1 MLHVTAAIIIPDSE
15 ITLTFIRADGPGGQH
30 VNKTSTA
37 VQLRFDAGHSPS
49 LPENVRRRLKRLAG
63 RRMTAEGILVIDA
76 RRHRS
81 QKQNR
86 QDALDRLKDLLQAA
100 AQPPRTRRPSKPS
113 AASRRRRLDSKRRR
127 ARLKHQRRPVTGE
140 ESG

>member
-1 MLHVTAAIIIPDSE
+1 MLKVNDDITIPDSE
-15 ITLTFIRADGPGGQH
+15 ITLAFVRADGPGGQH

-49 LPENVRRRLKRLAG
+49 LPEDVRRRLKRLAG

-76 RRHRS
+76 RSRRS

-86 QDALDRLKDLLQAA
+86 EEALGRLIRLVQAA
-100 AQPPRTRRPSKPS
+100 ARPPRPRRPTKPS
-113 AASRRRRLDSKRRR
+113 AASRRRRLENKRRR
-127 ARLKHQRRPVTGE
+127 ARLKQSRRSVRD
-140 ESG
+140 SD

>member
-1 MLHVTAAIIIPDSE
+1 MLKVNDDITIPESE
-15 ITLTFIRADGPGGQH
+15 ITLTFVRADGPGGQH

-49 LPENVRRRLKRLAG
+49 LPEDVRRRLKRLAG

-86 QDALDRLKDLLQAA
+86 QDALDRLKALLQEA
-100 AQPPRTRRPSKPS
+100 AQPPRTRRSTKPS
-113 AASRRRRLDSKRRR
+113 AASRRRRLENKRQR
-127 ARLKHQRRPVTGE
+127 ARLKQSRRSVRD
-140 ESG
+140 SD

>member
-1 MLHVTAAIIIPDSE
+1 MLKVNDDITIPGSE
-15 ITLTFIRADGPGGQH
+15 ITLTFVRADGPGGQH

-49 LPENVRRRLKRLAG
+49 LPADVRRRLKRLAG

-86 QDALDRLKDLLQAA
+86 QDALDRLKALLQAA
-100 AQPPRTRRPSKPS
+100 AQPPRTRRPTKPS
-113 AASRRRRLDSKRRR
+113 VASRRRRLENKRQR
-127 ARLKHQRRPVTGE
+127 ARLKQSRRSVRD
-140 ESG
+140 SD

>member
-1 MLHVTAAIIIPDSE
+1 MLKVNDVITIPDSE
-15 ITLTFIRADGPGGQH
+15 ITLTFVRADGPGGQH

-37 VQLRFDAGHSPS
+37 VQLRFDARRSPS
-49 LPENVRRRLKRLAG
+49 LPEGVRRRLKRLAG

-113 AASRRRRLDSKRRR
+113 AASRRRRLETKRQR
-127 ARLKHQRRPVTGE
+127 ARLKQSRRSVRD
-140 ESG
+140 SD

>member
-1 MLHVTAAIIIPDSE
+1 MLHVTAAIIIPDNE
-15 ITLTFIRADGPGGQH
+15 ITLTFVRADGPGGQH

-49 LPENVRRRLKRLAG
+49 LPADVRRRLKRLAG
-63 RRMTAEGILVIDA
+63 RRMTADGVLVIDA

-113 AASRRRRLDSKRRR
+113 AASRRRRLENKRQR
-127 ARLKHQRRPVTGE
+127 ARLKQSRRSVRDSE
-140 ESG
+140 

>member
-1 MLHVTAAIIIPDSE
+1 MLKVNDDITIPDSE
-15 ITLTFIRADGPGGQH
+15 ITLTFVRADGPGGQH

-37 VQLRFDAGHSPS
+37 VQLRFDARRSPS
-49 LPENVRRRLKRLAG
+49 LPEGVRRRLKRLAG

-113 AASRRRRLDSKRRR
+113 AASRRRRLETKRQR
-127 ARLKHQRRPVTGE
+127 ARLKQSRRSVRD
-140 ESG
+140 SD